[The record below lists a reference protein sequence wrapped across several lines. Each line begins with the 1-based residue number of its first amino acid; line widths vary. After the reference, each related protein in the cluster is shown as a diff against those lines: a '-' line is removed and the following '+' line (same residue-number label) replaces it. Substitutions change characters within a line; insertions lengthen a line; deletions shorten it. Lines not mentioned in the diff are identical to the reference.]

1 MKHRKMVVYIG
12 LQEFK
17 RHLTTHK
24 FQIGIF
30 GIFKGHRVLQA
41 GPAKRSRQKVHGDVL
56 VQNHHWHPPG
66 QLWPSEDNLAARCP
80 RCPHLV
86 GCHLEA

>member
-41 GPAKRSRQKVHGDVL
+41 MQRPARLPVSRPAWMTYRVGLAMARSV
-56 VQNHHWHPPG
+56 
-66 QLWPSEDNLAARCP
+66 
-80 RCPHLV
+80 
-86 GCHLEA
+86 